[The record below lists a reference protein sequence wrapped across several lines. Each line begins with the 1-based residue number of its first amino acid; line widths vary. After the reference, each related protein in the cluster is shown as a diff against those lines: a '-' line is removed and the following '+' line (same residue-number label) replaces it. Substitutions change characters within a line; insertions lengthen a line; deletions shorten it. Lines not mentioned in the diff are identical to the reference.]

1 VVGGSVNWEV
11 DMGKGVQGDHQP
23 ATLHSPHRGAPV
35 RDAVIAGHRGDVNTA
50 WRLLGHPDPAVR
62 AAALGALDR
71 TGVLDAGALTTALT
85 DPEPTVRRRACV
97 LAGGAFATGDKRTDD
112 KRARGSQLIDAL
124 VQVLSTDPSDSVVES
139 SAWSLGEAGSRCGR
153 SAVEALG
160 HVATA
165 HADPLC
171 REAAV
176 AALGAIGDPV
186 ALDNVLVAFEDK
198 PAVRR
203 RAIIALAAFD
213 DPRVDAAWRRGL
225 EDRDWQV
232 RQAAE
237 DLLGRP

>member
-1 VVGGSVNWEV
+1 
-11 DMGKGVQGDHQP
+11 MGKGASGGHQP
-23 ATLHSPHRGAPV
+23 ATVRSAHLGAPV
-35 RDAVIAGHRGDVNTA
+35 RDAVMAGHTGDLETA
-50 WRLLGHPDPAVR
+50 LRLVGHEDPAVR

-71 TGVLDAGALTTALT
+71 MGELDAGALTHAMS
-85 DPEPTVRRRACV
+85 DPSAAVRRRACA
-97 LAGGAFATGDKRTDD
+97 LAGRGFAAGRH
-112 KRARGSQLIDAL
+112 RAALVDAL
-124 VQVLSTDPSDSVVES
+124 VGALSSDADHAVVEGA
-139 SAWSLGEAGSRCGR
+139 AWALGEAGSSCGPE
-153 SAVEALG
+153 AVTALG
-160 HVATA
+160 VVARG

-186 ALDNVLVAFEDK
+186 ALDSVLAALDDK

-203 RAIIALAAFD
+203 RATIALAAFD
-213 DPRVDAAWRRGL
+213 DPRVDSALRRCL